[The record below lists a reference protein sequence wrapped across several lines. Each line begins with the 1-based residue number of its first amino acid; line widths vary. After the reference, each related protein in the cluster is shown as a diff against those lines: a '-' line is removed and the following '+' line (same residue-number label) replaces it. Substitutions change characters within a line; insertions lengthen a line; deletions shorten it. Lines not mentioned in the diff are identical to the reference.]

1 MENLLDLLSHMRAS
15 ETKILV
21 PVVWCCQSCS
31 LINAKENRISK
42 FCLSQSTEVKISRI
56 LIFKNGIKLKH
67 IPET

>member
-1 MENLLDLLSHMRAS
+1 MENLLVRAS

-31 LINAKENRISK
+31 LINAKENNRISK
-42 FCLSQSTEVKISRI
+42 FCLNQSAGVKTSRI
-56 LIFKNGIKLKH
+56 LIFKSGRKLKH